1 MGAKSF
7 AAIDALAAVCDNNTK
22 ISLEFSQKYSVP
34 AMSFSELMSSKIK
47 AVAIS
52 SPAELHYELA
62 LEALEADKNV
72 YVEKPL
78 ALFSKQAEELCKLA
92 EKGLKLM
99 VGHLLQYHPAF

>member
-1 MGAKSF
+1 MDFENKVVVVGCGYWGQNLVRNF

-72 YVEKPL
+72 YVES
-78 ALFSKQAEELCKLA
+78 F
-92 EKGLKLM
+92 
-99 VGHLLQYHPAF
+99 AFIF